1 MKTEFLNGLWSFQP
15 DPDRTG
21 KSQGVLQP
29 DHPFPEQIEV
39 PGSWR
44 LNPRYRDYHGAAWY
58 KRTFRIEPE
67 DLDLKR
73 CIQIVF
79 GGVFRY
85 ADVYVNE
92 NLIGRHGGYQSSF
105 RFDITDQIVA
115 GNNTIAVMADDVQ
128 DRSFDIMGGA
138 ACMEVPQ
145 VLLAGIYEPVRLEIS
160 EPVFITDIYAP
171 LDMRQGQVH
180 LELTTANRTGR
191 PAEAD
196 IAVEFIDAGDRSL
209 AASRSDKLLIA
220 GESAISNLT
229 FPASDFIL
237 WTPEQPHL
245 YEIRITLTANGRT
258 DIFTQRTGFK
268 QLEAR
273 GTSFFLNGEPYFLCG
288 YGDDF
293 VFPATS
299 LPSATD
305 PHFYK
310 RPIERAKQYGFNAA
324 RHHSHFPYEAYLDAA
339 DELGLLVQPELA
351 MANLDP
357 GAFNAVNEKLFLSE
371 WQALILE
378 KRHHPC
384 IMAWCGGNE
393 EEWGYPFDDKIYA
406 AAKALDPYRLATI
419 TDGTFTAREVDSV
432 HDYASL
438 CYAESTDT
446 LPLGPFADLYRRDRS
461 GKPQLVHEMGNFTTL
476 PQIQDLP
483 AYRDAVIYPQKL
495 QDFADFIQAGNLE
508 TLYRRC
514 FANALTLSRICH
526 KVNIEQARLAPDVS
540 GYHIWTFTDYYDTTQ
555 GIVNPFYEDKAFTPE
570 SFRVLNAQSVL
581 LWDSDRYVFSAGEPA
596 ALAIKVSYYPAP
608 AGRETREATLTLAL
622 SDGQEKTVKINLDG
636 TGILPLYTW
645 EVCFPSRPRA
655 EKLQLQA
662 SLQCGDQLIRNE
674 WNLWVYP
681 ELAVPEQKIF
691 FINYLSRY
699 LIDGFCFM
707 YRHFTIPMPMDE
719 RHLIITGFIYNGM
732 LEAVNNGATLLLLAL
747 ENTFRATLSHN
758 AFRSSWWMQQSYFYL
773 NRSSNL
779 QTSNVLE
786 DHPAL
791 AGIPHESC
799 WDLNFYNL
807 VDDRHAVRIDELGLD
822 AEPIIFGIDA
832 QLRRHAYLFEMAC
845 GKGRILVSTLNFE
858 PDNLRHPEVAYT
870 FRSLVNYCQSADF
883 RPGCQ
888 VSLQSFRDALQ

>member
-1 MKTEFLNGLWSFQP
+1 MKTESLNGLWSFQT

-21 KSQGVLQP
+21 ESQGVLRP
-29 DHPFPEQIEV
+29 DHPVPEQIEV

-44 LNPRYRDYHGAAWY
+44 LGARYRDYHGAAWY
-58 KRTFRIEPE
+58 KRTFWVEPE
-67 DLDLKR
+67 DLDLGR
-73 CIQIVF
+73 RVQIIF

-85 ADVYVNE
+85 ADIYVNE
-92 NLIGRHGGYQSSF
+92 KKVGRHEGYLSAF
-105 RFDITDQIVA
+105 RFDITDQVVA
-115 GNNTIAVMADDVQ
+115 GTNTLAVMADDVQ

-160 EPVFITDIYAP
+160 EPVFITDVYAP
-171 LDMRQGQVH
+171 LDMHQGQVH
-180 LELTTANRTGR
+180 LELTAANRTGR
-191 PAEAD
+191 PVEA
-196 IAVEFIDAGDRSL
+196 ALTVEIIDAGDRTL
-209 AASRSDKLLIA
+209 AASLSEKLTLA
-220 GESAISNLT
+220 GECGSIILDL
-229 FPASDFIL
+229 PASDFKW
-237 WTPEQPHL
+237 WTPEL
-245 YEIRITLTANGRT
+245 YEIRAVLTANGRT
-258 DIFTQRTGFK
+258 DVFVQRTGFK

-273 GTSFFLNGEPYFLCG
+273 GPRFYLNGEPYFLCG

-305 PHFYK
+305 PHFYR

-324 RHHSHFPYEAYLDAA
+324 RHHSHFPFDAYLDAA

-406 AAKALDPYRLATI
+406 CAKALDPYRLATI
-419 TDGTFTAREVDSV
+419 TDGTFTAREVSSV

-446 LPLGPFADLYRRDRS
+446 LPIGPFADLYRRDHS

-483 AYRDAVIYPQKL
+483 AYRDAVIYPQML
-495 QDFADFIQAGNLE
+495 QDFADFIRAENLE

-526 KVNIEQARLAPDVS
+526 KVNIEQARLSPDVS

-555 GIVNPFYEDKAFTPE
+555 GIVNPFYEDKAFTPD
-570 SFRVLNAQSVL
+570 SFRVLNAPSVL
-581 LWDSDRYVFSAGEPA
+581 LWDTDRYVFAAGKPA
-596 ALAIKVSYYPAP
+596 ALAIKLSHYPTP
-608 AGRETREATLTLAL
+608 AGRETQAATLTLAL
-622 SDGQEKTVKINLDG
+622 SDGQAKSVQINLDG
-636 TGILPLYTW
+636 TGLLPLPTW
-645 EVCFPSRPRA
+645 DVCFRDYPRA

-662 SLQCGDQLIRNE
+662 TLQCGGQMIRNE

-681 ELAVPEQKIF
+681 EMAVPEQKIV

-699 LIDGFCFM
+699 LADGFGFM

-732 LEAVNNGATLLLLAL
+732 LEAVANGATLLLLAR
-747 ENTFRATLSHN
+747 ENTFRATLGHN
-758 AFRSSWWMQQSYFYL
+758 VFRSAWWMQQSYFYL

-822 AEPIIFGIDA
+822 AEAIIYGVDA
-832 QLRRHAYLFEMAC
+832 KLRRHAYLFEMAC
-845 GKGRILVSTLNFE
+845 GKGKVLVSTLNFE
-858 PDNLRHPEVAYT
+858 PENLRHPEVAYT

-883 RPGCQ
+883 RPRRHVLPECLR
-888 VSLQSFRDALQ
+888 SALQ